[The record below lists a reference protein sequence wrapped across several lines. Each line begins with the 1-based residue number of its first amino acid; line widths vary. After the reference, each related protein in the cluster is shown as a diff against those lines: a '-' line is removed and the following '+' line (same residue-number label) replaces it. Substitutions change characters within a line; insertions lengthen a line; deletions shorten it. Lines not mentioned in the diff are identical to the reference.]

1 MRQLDAFHAAYEAVI
16 DDEPYLPFSESPLP
30 ALVALR
36 GTYQITADTKTAL
49 EHANLELKQ
58 VEQRLQKEEADLRDT
73 NAITQSL
80 ERRIHSL
87 QRDKQQKMQKSPSKV
102 VRDMI
107 RDLKKKGNHYDTETG
122 KMIRSLNKFIEN
134 HLAPMLAAEE
144 LGGPVVGE
152 KLDIDEEDLEA
163 GFSSHGRAKKARQNM
178 TDDKRQRRIDE
189 IWGQDMD
196 DGSNRHAPRDE
207 RRAAALEMKELTEQ
221 LLNRLVEADN
231 GDGEAYVELKR
242 ESAVARFLLR
252 AKVAQ
257 LHPRDARRLRLVDF
271 GRDLDT

>member
-1 MRQLDAFHAAYEAVI
+1 
-16 DDEPYLPFSESPLP
+16 
-30 ALVALR
+30 
-36 GTYQITADTKTAL
+36 
-49 EHANLELKQ
+49 
-58 VEQRLQKEEADLRDT
+58 
-73 NAITQSL
+73 
-80 ERRIHSL
+80 
-87 QRDKQQKMQKSPSKV
+87 
-102 VRDMI
+102 
-107 RDLKKKGNHYDTETG
+107 
-122 KMIRSLNKFIEN
+122 MIRSLNKFIEN

-152 KLDIDEEDLEA
+152 NLDIDEEDLEA